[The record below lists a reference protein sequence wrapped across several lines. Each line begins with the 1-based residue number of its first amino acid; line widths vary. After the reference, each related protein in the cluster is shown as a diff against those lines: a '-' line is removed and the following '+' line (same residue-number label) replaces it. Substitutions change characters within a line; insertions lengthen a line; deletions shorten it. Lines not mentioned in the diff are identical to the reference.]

1 MENIY
6 ESKHF
11 PYFYIFRRAE
21 IVMYDFL
28 KFETKNLREQYT
40 FVGEGTLDIYIP
52 KSFIDDGFAYYVEN
66 RMSTIGLVIFKYQN
80 KFYKI
85 LLPIDM
91 QFEFDSVSKF
101 KGKIKPEIPEI
112 EYSVYSLKRGDAFFY
127 NANHPEDIGNAKIF
141 FNRIIGNAKIPGY
154 MKYSDSA
161 KILYNLLISAGL
173 KTKLG
178 ITSSLFEALLSQ
190 VYRNKNNLYEAYRK
204 VAGRSSHRSEYDYR
218 MVGIRKVPALTSIFS
233 SITSEDITTQVANSI
248 VRNRTGA
255 KDFETPMERLVKY

>member
-11 PYFYIFRRAE
+11 RYFYIF
-21 IVMYDFL
+21 DFL

-204 VAGRSSHRSEYDYR
+204 VAGRSSHRSEYDYH